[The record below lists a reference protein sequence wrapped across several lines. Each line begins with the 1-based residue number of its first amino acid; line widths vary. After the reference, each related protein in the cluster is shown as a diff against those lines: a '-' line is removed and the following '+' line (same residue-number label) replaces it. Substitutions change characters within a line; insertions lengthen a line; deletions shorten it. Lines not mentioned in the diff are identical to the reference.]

1 MIKEFKEFKEFIARG
16 NVIDLA
22 VAVVLGAAFTQVVDA
37 FSNNILMQ
45 LIAAIGG
52 QPDFSELS
60 FTINGAEIGYGIFLT
75 ATINFVIVGFAMFLV
90 VKAINKMQN
99 LKKADAEEASAKEPS
114 EVELLTEIR
123 DALKN
128 QNR

>member
-1 MIKEFKEFKEFIARG
+1 MIKEFKEFIARG

-22 VAVVLGAAFTQVVDA
+22 VAVVIGAAFTNVVNT

-45 LIAAIGG
+45 FLAAVGG
-52 QPDFSELS
+52 KPDFSALS
-60 FTINGAEIGYGIFLT
+60 FTINKAEIGYGIFLT
-75 ATINFVIVGFAMFLV
+75 AVINFLIVGFAMFLV
-90 VKAINKMQN
+90 VKAINKLQN
-99 LKKADAEEASAKEPS
+99 MKRSPDEAEEAPT

-128 QNR
+128 RNG